1 MINKNNKIV
10 SPDGNGL
17 VYSTNYNTG
26 FVTYSLVDKN
36 YVDNIMS
43 TVPVL
48 GVTAGSGL
56 TAGGTG
62 SFITLGVNVSNG
74 LVVIDDYVQ
83 LSQTVSGNGLTYSAG
98 VIDVNVNSD
107 SIEIGNDSLRL
118 KNTITG
124 DRTFGDSVTINGNL
138 RVSGTASYVY
148 TDDLYVKD
156 NIVVLNATWSG
167 APLLDSGLMINRGS
181 SQSARLIWN
190 ESVDYWQLG
199 MSGSESTII
208 TERGTGLSKTGNM
221 LEVNYSEVPKKYAE
235 YGLSLTA
242 NVAQAINH
250 NIGTASVLAQAWDI
264 STGENLNLVFKNRQS
279 NSLDI
284 LSTVSVVV
292 DVIIIG

>member
-36 YVDNIMS
+36 YVDNIVS

-98 VIDVNVNSD
+98 VI
-107 SIEIGNDSLRL
+107 
-118 KNTITG
+118 
-124 DRTFGDSVTINGNL
+124 
-138 RVSGTASYVY
+138 
-148 TDDLYVKD
+148 
-156 NIVVLNATWSG
+156 G
-167 APLLDSGLMINRGS
+167 AALL
-181 SQSARLIWN
+181 
-190 ESVDYWQLG
+190 
-199 MSGSESTII
+199 
-208 TERGTGLSKTGNM
+208 
-221 LEVNYSEVPKKYAE
+221 
-235 YGLSLTA
+235 
-242 NVAQAINH
+242 
-250 NIGTASVLAQAWDI
+250 
-264 STGENLNLVFKNRQS
+264 F
-279 NSLDI
+279 
-284 LSTVSVVV
+284 
-292 DVIIIG
+292 

>member
-1 MINKNNKIV
+1 
-10 SPDGNGL
+10 
-17 VYSTNYNTG
+17 
-26 FVTYSLVDKN
+26 
-36 YVDNIMS
+36 
-43 TVPVL
+43 
-48 GVTAGSGL
+48 
-56 TAGGTG
+56 
-62 SFITLGVNVSNG
+62 
-74 LVVIDDYVQ
+74 
-83 LSQTVSGNGLTYSAG
+83 
-98 VIDVNVNSD
+98 
-107 SIEIGNDSLRL
+107 
-118 KNTITG
+118 
-124 DRTFGDSVTINGNL
+124 
-138 RVSGTASYVY
+138 
-148 TDDLYVKD
+148 
-156 NIVVLNATWSG
+156 
-167 APLLDSGLMINRGS
+167 MINRGS

-242 NVAQAINH
+242 NVSQAINH